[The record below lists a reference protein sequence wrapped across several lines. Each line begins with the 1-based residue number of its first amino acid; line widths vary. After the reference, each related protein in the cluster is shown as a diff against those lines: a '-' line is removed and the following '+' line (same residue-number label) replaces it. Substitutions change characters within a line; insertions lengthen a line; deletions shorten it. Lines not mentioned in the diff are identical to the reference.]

1 MKNAFEEHCW
11 KDLLNDEIREVYR
24 SYNRETYIGRKPA
37 LLAIDLYNLVFE
49 GGPQPV
55 RRL

>member
-24 SYNRETYIGRKPA
+24 SYNRETYIGRSLPC
-37 LLAIDLYNLVFE
+37 
-49 GGPQPV
+49 
-55 RRL
+55 